1 MNKYF
6 KYSFLSLFT
15 ALSLASCTN
24 ENEYVAAVPE
34 SEANPENNQVY
45 FPIDSIREKYT
56 LDGSKNSLELIV
68 CRIDT
73 TAEKTIRIEAEGD
86 SLVSVPKTLT
96 FAAGEAKA
104 TLSVAY
110 NAETLG
116 YDNPQTVTIWI
127 ADSTQTTNYGMS
139 KYQFKINLPAPWT
152 PWTSTK
158 KDWVA
163 AGYDAEDWP
172 LSEDASTCTYTYGNI
187 FSGDDTELP
196 ISYRLNLQ
204 DPEVAQIKID
214 NWCYGVSLV
223 LDYNPQTKQIR
234 IPMQTSGYIDESLGE
249 FFITDVSGWQGKDY
263 TASYPCY
270 YDPETG
276 LIVLNSA
283 WVLADMTCY
292 GYGVETIQLDG
303 FYIPDYSVDAE
314 YLGIFTSPEQ
324 KPFAQI
330 NVKSIGV
337 DAEKAVALI
346 VTAEDDAAAVA
357 DALAAGEVTGTDVV
371 AGYNNIAIEEGMTGE
386 LQVVICSV
394 LEGAAMD
401 VKVFKF
407 EYYGGGANPW
417 QSIGTGY
424 FTDDIIAPLYNV
436 APPTYKVEILA
447 NEELPGIYRV
457 MNPYSNSVYPYAE
470 DDCAPEGLYLEVNAA
485 DPEGVYIQTQSLGFD
500 WGDGEFGFVS
510 EGASYMGDY
519 DFETIKKAGLFGTLQ
534 EGVIK
539 FPVFTTKQGVNYQ
552 GYVTLDGKLSYYA
565 GMNGKVEITLPTSNA
580 FAQNMAKAKAKV
592 SATNA
597 KKGNFCGVKA
607 ETKMKKL
614 LGETVEFL
622 N

>member
-1 MNKYF
+1 MKIFKNTLMLFAMLSGIMITGCSEDTAEYTPGENGAGIQAYF
-6 KYSFLSLFT
+6 PSTNALNIELTSEDNTFT
-15 ALSLASCTN
+15 IPVERVDSSK
-24 ENEYVAAVPE
+24 AATLPLLVEGEDIEVYTFPE
-34 SEANPENNQVY
+34 SVTFEEAQKTAFITVNVDTENQNY
-45 FPIDSIREKYT
+45 DDFKTITLT
-56 LDGSKNSLELIV
+56 LDDKDNTTPYGNSSY
-68 CRIDT
+68 T
-73 TAEKTIRIEAEGD
+73 FTI
-86 SLVSVPKTLT
+86 
-96 FAAGEAKA
+96 
-104 TLSVAY
+104 
-110 NAETLG
+110 
-116 YDNPQTVTIWI
+116 
-127 ADSTQTTNYGMS
+127 GM
-139 KYQFKINLPAPWT
+139 PAPWT

-172 LSEDASTCTYTYGNI
+172 LSEYASTCTYTYGNI
-187 FSGDDTELP
+187 FSGDDPELP

-204 DPEVAQIKID
+204 DPEAAQIKID
-214 NWCYGVSLV
+214 NWCSDGVSLV

-234 IPMQTSGYIDESLGE
+234 IPMQTSGYIDDSLGE

-283 WVLADMTCY
+283 WVLADMRCY

-394 LEGAAMD
+394 LEGAAMG
-401 VKVFKF
+401 VKSFKF

-424 FTDDIIAPLYNV
+424 FTDDIIAPLYKV

-470 DDCAPEGLYLEVNAA
+470 DNCAPEGLYLEVNAA

-552 GYVTLDGKLSYYA
+552 GYVTLDGKLTYYA
-565 GMNGKVEITLPTSNA
+565 GMYGKVEITLPTSNA

-592 SATNA
+592 SAMNA

-607 ETKMKKL
+607 EKKMKKL

>member
-1 MNKYF
+1 MKIFKNTLMLFAMLSGIMITGCSEDTAEYTPGENGAGIQAYF
-6 KYSFLSLFT
+6 PSTNALNIELTSEDNTFT
-15 ALSLASCTN
+15 IPVERVDSSK
-24 ENEYVAAVPE
+24 AATLPLLVEGEDIEVYTFPE
-34 SEANPENNQVY
+34 SVTFEEAQKTAFITVNVDTENQNY
-45 FPIDSIREKYT
+45 DDFKTITLT
-56 LDGSKNSLELIV
+56 LDDKDNTTPYGNSSY
-68 CRIDT
+68 T
-73 TAEKTIRIEAEGD
+73 FTI
-86 SLVSVPKTLT
+86 
-96 FAAGEAKA
+96 
-104 TLSVAY
+104 
-110 NAETLG
+110 
-116 YDNPQTVTIWI
+116 
-127 ADSTQTTNYGMS
+127 GM
-139 KYQFKINLPAPWT
+139 PAPWT

-283 WVLADMTCY
+283 WVLADMSCY

-386 LQVVICSV
+386 LQVVVCTV

-401 VKVFKF
+401 VKAFKF
-407 EYYGGGANPW
+407 EYYGGGASPW
-417 QSIGTGY
+417 KSLGTGLY
-424 FTDDIIAPLYNV
+424 TDAIVSDMYGIPAE
-436 APPTYKVEILA
+436 TYEVEITE
-447 NEELPGIYRV
+447 NTEVPGVYRV
-457 MNPYSNSVYPYAE
+457 MNPYGEKWSYA
-470 DDCAPEGLYLEVNAA
+470 AANTQTPASYLEINAENPDAVYILPQMLGVNMEGGDTELGFASLAGYFYATGQASLEELATLGYMGKVVDGNILLPTFGKGTPGTADYFTYQGVVYYGSTKAYNAA
-485 DPEGVYIQTQSLGFD
+485 NGFKVVMPD
-500 WGDGEFGFVS
+500 AV
-510 EGASYMGDY
+510 
-519 DFETIKKAGLFGTLQ
+519 
-534 EGVIK
+534 
-539 FPVFTTKQGVNYQ
+539 TTSD
-552 GYVTLDGKLSYYA
+552 L
-565 GMNGKVEITLPTSNA
+565 
-580 FAQNMAKAKAKV
+580 AKARKYTRRAV
-592 SATNA
+592 
-597 KKGNFCGVKA
+597 NFSRVRANEMPSKFVKPLILK
-607 ETKMKKL
+607 T
-614 LGETVEFL
+614 F
-622 N
+622 